1 MMIKS
6 TTATTKVS
14 GFQRRRRRRRLLLRM
29 LLQSHGMIHSRRRML
44 ERNTNVDVHVDERR
58 VPRRRGHGDVHLH
71 QEK

>member
-6 TTATTKVS
+6 TIAITKVS
-14 GFQRRRRRRRLLLRM
+14 GFQRRRLQRLLLRM
-29 LLQSHGMIHSRRRML
+29 LLQSHGMIHYMRRML